1 MPKTP
6 TLPPIHTVRRQRV
19 VLDSDLARLYGVSTK
34 AFNQTIRRNTDR
46 FPPDFLLQ
54 LTAEEVSNL
63 RSQFVTSS
71 LPTASSRRSPSMT
84 LKAHGGR
91 RYLSLAFTEHGAI
104 MAATLLRS
112 PRAVAMSVYVVRAF
126 VQMKDALLTN
136 AMIFRRLAE
145 LDKKL
150 VTHDVILR
158 DVYEKLRPLIC
169 LEACRRTQ
177 LRGQTPGGEHAT
189 TARLLHPNRRAKS
202 WGSIPASRN
211 PDVEHR
217 PVLALWLERVQ

>member
-1 MPKTP
+1 
-6 TLPPIHTVRRQRV
+6 
-19 VLDSDLARLYGVSTK
+19 
-34 AFNQTIRRNTDR
+34 
-46 FPPDFLLQ
+46 
-54 LTAEEVSNL
+54 
-63 RSQFVTSS
+63 
-71 LPTASSRRSPSMT
+71 MT

-112 PRAVAMSVYVVRAF
+112 PRAVAMSVHVVRAF

-136 AMIFRRLAE
+136 AMFFSRLAE

-169 LEACRRTQ
+169 LEVCRRTR
-177 LRGQTPGGEHAT
+177 LRGQTPGGEYAT
-189 TARLLHPNRRAKS
+189 TARFLHPNRRAK
-202 WGSIPASRN
+202 N
-211 PDVEHR
+211 
-217 PVLALWLERVQ
+217 